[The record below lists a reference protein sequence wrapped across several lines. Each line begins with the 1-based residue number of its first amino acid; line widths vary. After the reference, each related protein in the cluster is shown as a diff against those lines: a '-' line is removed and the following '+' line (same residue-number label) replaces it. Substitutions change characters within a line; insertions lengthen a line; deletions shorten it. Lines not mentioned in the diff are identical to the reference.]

1 MSLKDWKELPLLVKR
16 TPKKFFTYLAEELE
30 LETSWDDLSVIERRS
45 RHKQYKII
53 ADAVD
58 GLPAW
63 NELSPFERRNLK
75 KLYNRIKTVVETDSE
90 PAVEPT
96 TYDISVSVKD
106 AEDTAIQGAT
116 VTLTDST
123 DNTKT
128 FTGTSGSAGGCTIKP
143 TAGTYVVTATCEG
156 YENYTANENLV
167 VSENGSLA
175 IVLTAATVTPEPQQE
190 ETPGTEN
197 NNAENNEEPPQ

>member
-16 TPKKFFTYLAEELE
+16 NPKKFFDYLAEELE
-30 LETSWDDLSVIERRS
+30 LETSWDDLTVIERRS

-53 ADAVD
+53 AESVS

-75 KLYNRIKTVVETDSE
+75 KLYKRIKRVVETPQQQE
-90 PAVEPT
+90 EQVTPT
-96 TYDISVSVKD
+96 TYDVSVSVKTGEGND
-106 AEDTAIQGAT
+106 ETAVQGAT

-128 FTGTSGSAGGCTIKP
+128 YTGTSGSAGGCTIKP
-143 TAGTYVVTATCEG
+143 TAGTYIVTATCEG
-156 YENYTANENLV
+156 YEDYTALENLV
-167 VSENGSLA
+167 VSENTSLNILLVA
-175 IVLTAATVTPEPQQE
+175 SAAEPQE
-190 ETPGTEN
+190 
-197 NNAENNEEPPQ
+197 EEPAQ

>member
-1 MSLKDWKELPLLVKR
+1 MSLKNWNELPLLVKR
-16 TPKKFFTYLAEELE
+16 NPKKFFDYLSEELE
-30 LETSWDDLSVIERRS
+30 LETSWDDLTAIERRS

-53 ADAVD
+53 QETVD

-75 KLYNRIKTVVETDSE
+75 KLYKKIKSVVETPQQQE
-90 PAVEPT
+90 TVVEPT

-143 TAGTYVVTATCEG
+143 TAGTYIVTAVCEG
-156 YENYTANENLV
+156 YEDYTAQENLV

-175 IVLTAATVTPEPQQE
+175 IVLTAAAVTPEPQE
-190 ETPGTEN
+190 EENQTPK
-197 NNAENNEEPPQ
+197 

>member
-1 MSLKDWKELPLLVKR
+1 MSLKNWNELPLLVKR
-16 TPKKFFTYLAEELE
+16 NPKKFFDYLSEELE

-53 ADAVD
+53 QEAVD

-75 KLYNRIKTVVETDSE
+75 KLYKKIKSVVETPQQQE
-90 PAVEPT
+90 TVVEPT
-96 TYDISVSVKD
+96 TYDISVSVKTGEGND
-106 AEDTAIQGAT
+106 ETPVQGAT

-128 FTGTSGSAGGCTIKP
+128 YTGTSGSAGGCTIKP
-143 TAGTYVVTATCEG
+143 VAGTYVVTATCEG
-156 YENYTANENLV
+156 YEDYTASENLV
-167 VSENGSLA
+167 VSENASLNILLVA
-175 IVLTAATVTPEPQQE
+175 SASEQQE
-190 ETPGTEN
+190 EPSG
-197 NNAENNEEPPQ
+197 

>member
-1 MSLKDWKELPLLVKR
+1 MSLKNWNELPLLVKR
-16 TPKKFFTYLAEELE
+16 NPKKFFDYLSEELG
-30 LETSWDDLSVIERRS
+30 LDVSWDDLTVIERRS

-53 ADAVD
+53 QSGVD

-75 KLYNRIKTVVETDSE
+75 KLYKKIKTVVEGSE
-90 PAVEPT
+90 PIAEEPVDEPVADPT

-143 TAGTYVVTATCEG
+143 TAGTYIVTVSCEG
-156 YENYTANENLV
+156 YEDYTADENLA
-167 VSENGSLA
+167 VSENGNLA
-175 IVLTAATVTPEPQQE
+175 IILTAAVETE
-190 ETPGTEN
+190 ENTE
-197 NNAENNEEPPQ
+197 

>member
-1 MSLKDWKELPLLVKR
+1 MSLKDWKELSLPVKR
-16 TPKKFFTYLAEELE
+16 NPRKFFEYISEELE
-30 LETSWDDLSVIERRS
+30 LETGWEDLTVIERRS
-45 RHKQYKII
+45 RHRQYKII
-53 ADAVD
+53 AEAVD

-75 KLYNRIKTVVETDSE
+75 KLYQRIKSVVEAS
-90 PAVEPT
+90 AVEPVEDS
-96 TYDISVSVKD
+96 TYNLSVSVKD
-106 AEDTAIQGAT
+106 SAEAAIQGAI

-143 TAGTYVVTATCEG
+143 TAGTYIVTATCEG

-167 VSENGSLA
+167 VSEDGSLTV
-175 IVLTAATVTPEPQQE
+175 VLTATTTGQE
-190 ETPGTEN
+190 QG
-197 NNAENNEEPPQ
+197 

>member
-1 MSLKDWKELPLLVKR
+1 MSLKNWNELPLLVKR
-16 TPKKFFTYLAEELE
+16 NPKKFFDYLSEELG
-30 LETSWDDLSVIERRS
+30 LDVSWDDLTVIERRS

-53 ADAVD
+53 QSGVD

-75 KLYNRIKTVVETDSE
+75 KLYKKIKTVVEGSE
-90 PAVEPT
+90 PIAE

-143 TAGTYVVTATCEG
+143 TAGTYIVTATCEG
-156 YENYTANENLV
+156 YEDYTADENLA
-167 VSENGSLA
+167 VSENGNLA
-175 IVLTAATVTPEPQQE
+175 IILTAAVETE
-190 ETPGTEN
+190 ENTE
-197 NNAENNEEPPQ
+197 

>member
-1 MSLKDWKELPLLVKR
+1 MSLKNWNELPLLVKR
-16 TPKKFFTYLAEELE
+16 NPKKFFDYLAEELE
-30 LETSWDDLSVIERRS
+30 LETSWDDLTAIERRS

-53 ADAVD
+53 QETVD

-75 KLYNRIKTVVETDSE
+75 KLYKKIKTVVEAGRE
-90 PAVEPT
+90 PVGKEILVEAVVEPT

-106 AEDTAIQGAT
+106 GDDTAIQGAK

-123 DNTKT
+123 NNTKT

-143 TAGTYVVTATCEG
+143 TAGTYIVTAVCEG
-156 YENYTANENLV
+156 YEDYTAQESLV

-175 IVLTAATVTPEPQQE
+175 IVLTVAAVTLEPQQE
-190 ETPGTEN
+190 ENQNP
-197 NNAENNEEPPQ
+197 

>member
-1 MSLKDWKELPLLVKR
+1 MSLKNWNELPLLVKR
-16 TPKKFFTYLAEELE
+16 NPKKFFDYLAEELE

-53 ADAVD
+53 QESVD

-75 KLYNRIKTVVETDSE
+75 KLYKKIKRVVETPQQE
-90 PAVEPT
+90 ETVVEPT

-106 AEDTAIQGAT
+106 AGETAIQGAT

-143 TAGTYVVTATCEG
+143 TAGTYVVTAVCEG
-156 YENYTANENLV
+156 YEDYTAQENLV

-175 IVLTAATVTPEPQQE
+175 IVLTAAAVTPEPQE
-190 ETPGTEN
+190 EENQTPK
-197 NNAENNEEPPQ
+197 